1 MGFAA
6 GSSPPAAA
14 LLLTAL
20 ASIPSYV
27 PTVAQIM
34 ASRSAHTEE
43 REEMEGEAAREGGER
58 WEGRE
63 GGGREGEAN
72 CMCRERKRILK
83 KGKGGADRD
92 NEKGKRREQK
102 ASAIRRGRRM
112 RNACAGGRC
121 VGCVRRGACVCV
133 CATACMRVSVLA
145 GRRLEGRRR
154 SALRQ

>member
-1 MGFAA
+1 M
-6 GSSPPAAA
+6 

-43 REEMEGEAAREGGER
+43 REARRWRERLRERGGER
-58 WEGRE
+58 WEGRA
-63 GGGREGEAN
+63 GGGGGETVGA
-72 CMCRERKRILK
+72 ERRSQLHVQRKKEDIE

-121 VGCVRRGACVCV
+121 VLCVWRGACMCV
-133 CATACMRVSVLA
+133 TACMRVSLLA
-145 GRRLEGRRR
+145 RHRLEGLKRN
-154 SALRQ
+154 ATRQ